1 MIKLKGLKPSL
12 REKKRYI
19 VYEVTSTSKIDMKS
33 FQDELIKKITL
44 LLGVFTPA
52 GLLPI
57 KFDNKSKRG
66 IIRVNHTAVDQ
77 VRSCFVLID
86 TVNDIPVT
94 INTVGVS
101 GILKKAKENYLEK

>member
-12 REKKRYI
+12 REKKRYV
-19 VYEVTSTSKIDMKS
+19 VYEVSSKESLDMKQ
-33 FQDELIKKITL
+33 FQDDLIKKISL

-52 GLLPI
+52 GLIPI
-57 KFDNKSKRG
+57 KFDKKTKKG
-66 IIRVNHTAVDQ
+66 MIRVNHTAVNK

-86 TVNDIPVT
+86 EINNVPVT

-101 GILKKAKENYLEK
+101 GILKKAKDYL

>member
-12 REKKRYI
+12 REKKRYL
-19 VYEVTSTSKIDMKS
+19 VYEVTSKEKIDMIT
-33 FQDELIKKITL
+33 FQDALIKKVSL

-57 KFDNKSKRG
+57 KFDNKTKKG
-66 IIRVNHTAVDQ
+66 IIRVNHTAVDK

-86 TVNDIPVT
+86 EINNTPVS

-101 GILKKAKENYLEK
+101 GILKKAKEYL

>member
-12 REKKRYI
+12 REKKRYL
-19 VYEVTSTSKIDMKS
+19 VYQVHSEQKVDMKS
-33 FQDELIKKITL
+33 FQDELIKKINL

-57 KFDNKSKRG
+57 KFDNKQKKG
-66 IIRVNHTAVDQ
+66 IIRVNHTALDY
-77 VRSCFVLID
+77 VRSTFVLID
-86 TVNDIPVT
+86 EVHNIPVA

-101 GILKKAKENYLEK
+101 GILKKAKEYL